1 MTRTF
6 KKDYLKYQLELYGK
20 YVSYD
25 RHDIKSDIFGTNIK
39 NVYIG
44 RHRGKCQIVL
54 DDPTLLNVHASL
66 QLINGYLI
74 LNNFKTG
81 NKSIISLNEEFF
93 IGATSIAFG
102 SKRNCTKTFT
112 YSFYFLPPIPTQYEL
127 ERDEE
132 NKLDSKRVIRWY
144 NNCQVFYKQV
154 KKLYTKEAA

>member
-1 MTRTF
+1 MTKTF
-6 KKDYLKYQLELYGK
+6 EKDYLKYTLNLYGV
-20 YVSYD
+20 YAPYD
-25 RHDIKSDIFGTNIK
+25 RHDIKSDIFETNIK

-44 RHRGKCQIVL
+44 RHREKCQIVL

-81 NKSIISLNEEFF
+81 KKSIISLNEEFC
-93 IGATSIAFG
+93 IGATPIVFM

-112 YSFYFLPPIPTQYEL
+112 YCFLPPIPTQYEL
-127 ERDEE
+127 EREEE
-132 NKLDSKRVIRWY
+132 NKLDSQRVICWY

-154 KKLYTKEAA
+154 KKLYTKGAA